1 MTPVSKNVYI
11 DKLDDIVDK
20 YNNIYHRAIKMKP
33 ADVKSSVYVYF
44 CKENNKESPKFKV
57 AENVRIAKYKSAFAK
72 EFVPI

>member
-1 MTPVSKNVYI
+1 
-11 DKLDDIVDK
+11 
-20 YNNIYHRAIKMKP
+20 MKP

-72 EFVPI
+72 EFVPIWSEEDFVIKKSWKYCTMDICY